1 MRPEG
6 QVSRGRGSRVFG
18 CLRLNYAASLQ
29 LGGGGGHFE
38 CVDSLTVKITIQ
50 IQHFVENYGKQTL
63 KGILLSNE
71 KSVF

>member
-6 QVSRGRGSRVFG
+6 QVSRGGIEGAWLSETE
-18 CLRLNYAASLQ
+18 LRSKFAI
-29 LGGGGGHFE
+29 GGGGGHFE

-63 KGILLSNE
+63 KGILLSSE